1 MKFIIAFI
9 FSIIVGA
16 FVSTSTSNAYLH
28 TTLYEVVIVEQGDDV
43 WNIAKKYVSDKEDIR
58 EFISVINK
66 INNLDKNS
74 RVFPGQELRIPIN
87 EKINKNKNAISQKA
101 NCIFIYVRRMD
112 YLALC
117 VSMLVAPLVVNTC
130 IACATLASVVL
141 MTARVLPEET
151 WLL

>member
-1 MKFIIAFI
+1 MKFIIAFL
-9 FSIIVGA
+9 FSIIVVA

-28 TTLYEVVIVEQGDDV
+28 TTLYEVVTVERGDDV

-74 RVFPGQELRIPIN
+74 RVFPGQKLRIPIS
-87 EKINKNKNAISQKA
+87 EKINKNAISQKA
-101 NCIFIYVRRMD
+101 NCIFIYVKKGD

-117 VSMLVAPLVVNTC
+117 VSMLVAPVDVNT
-130 IACATLASVVL
+130 
-141 MTARVLPEET
+141 
-151 WLL
+151 